1 MSIPI
6 SFSVDIVGKAVLE
19 DEAVLEML
27 KIVKEKDN
35 LFASSPIG
43 ATMQDGGKRKKSV
56 GYLLVVQVNINDKKY
71 NTIIEKRNEINISM
85 T

>member
-1 MSIPI
+1 
-6 SFSVDIVGKAVLE
+6 VDIVGKAVLE